1 MVAVDAL
8 SGFTVTLGG
17 TPLTVI
23 PDPSSQ
29 ATEDTTAYAGAYL
42 PQESTR
48 QAVRRDVP
56 VYLRRFSRG
65 AGFVERRDEDDDGG
79 YAWLES
85 GIGWL
90 GNGLVP
96 SGRLQNV
103 GSGLGLTLATTAI
116 SEAVYFNG
124 HLWCALQNTAKMI
137 RLPNA
142 DPTQTFVYDPPLNTF
157 GSAVSSFH
165 AGYTPRA
172 VAVFATA
179 AGVPAIYVSASDG
192 TNWRIYQYTV
202 AGGWTATGAFT
213 TFGIYH
219 MATCWWEGKDGVG
232 AERLH
237 INTGTSVVR
246 HCIQGTDPLDTAQY
260 ITPLTVGN
268 QAHDITRLIGS
279 GGHLYV
285 LKKNGLHDVNE
296 MRAWNLTPYWE
307 EQANVQMGYAGIVY
321 DDHIY
326 AARGTGLDRYDL
338 RLNGNQQ
345 RIPGECAPMAFMQD
359 GTPIRGYITALTTHD
374 GWLLAAVYNPD
385 NKYTYIMRGKDR
397 RTLGIDVPNP
407 LVWHGAEQ
415 VIPPVGG
422 QGLDV
427 QHMRVVPSSGALGS
441 GTATLLMFV
450 RIQDGSGGSA
460 APDLYYAPLPNGA
473 GPLSLQVSGGSFTYN
488 ATARYYLTAQ
498 NWDDRNAGKGVR
510 RIDSQNRKTSST
522 STLELKTR
530 ADADPTTITTQ
541 NTWTSQG
548 TATTDNASIT
558 PTSGATGRS
567 IAFQVVATTPSPY
580 TSAPIFHEL
589 SPRARVARE
598 TFDVRQLWVVL
609 ERDHE
614 LKNGAPDLRSPDTTM
629 AAIVTLMNSPSSTTY
644 VDERGNSHTVYVEQ
658 VIEYRR
664 SRIDHRE
671 YRTVAKLELS
681 LVA

>member
-17 TPLTVI
+17 VPLTVI

-29 ATEDTTAYAGAYL
+29 TPEDTTAYAGAYL

-79 YAWLES
+79 YAWLEDGIAWHGS
-85 GIGWL
+85 GII
-90 GNGLVP
+90 P
-96 SGRLQNV
+96 SGRRQNK
-103 GSGLGLTLATTAI
+103 GIDLGLSLGAVTI
-116 SEAVYFNG
+116 SQGVVFNG
-124 HLWCALQNTAKMI
+124 HLWCPVDNAAKMV

-142 DPTQTFVYDPPLNTF
+142 DPSQSFVLDPVANAF
-157 GSAVSSFH
+157 GSAGNSFH

-172 VAVFATA
+172 IAVFSTA
-179 AGVPAIYVSASDG
+179 AGVPALYVSASDG

-246 HCIQGTDPLDTAQY
+246 HCIQGTDPMDTAQY

-268 QAHDITRLIGS
+268 QAFDITRLIGAP
-279 GGHLYV
+279 GHLYV

-296 MRAWNLTPYWE
+296 LRAWNLTPYWE
-307 EQANVQMGYAGIVY
+307 EQANAQINHAALVY
-321 DDHIY
+321 DDHTY
-326 AARGTGLDRYDL
+326 MSRGTGLDRYDL
-338 RLNGNQQ
+338 RLNGLQQ
-345 RIPGECAPMAFMQD
+345 RIPGECGPMAFMQD
-359 GTPIRGYITALTTHD
+359 GTPIRGYVTALTHHD

-385 NKYTYIMRGKDR
+385 NRTTYICRGKDR
-397 RTLGIDVPNP
+397 RTLGVDVPNP
-407 LVWHGAEQ
+407 LVWHCAEQ
-415 VIPPVGG
+415 VIPPSGSNSF
-422 QGLDV
+422 DV
-427 QHMRVVPSSGALGS
+427 QYMTVVPSSGTFGAGS
-441 GTATLLMFV
+441 SMLLMFV
-450 RIQDGSGGSA
+450 RASNGSGTLIGT
-460 APDLYYAPLPNGA
+460 DLYYAPLPNGA
-473 GPLSLQVSGGSFTYN
+473 GPISLQVSGGSFTYN

-510 RIDSQNRKTSST
+510 RLDMQNRKTSST
-522 STLELKTR
+522 STLELKSR
-530 ADADPTTITTQ
+530 ADGDPTTITNQ
-541 NTWTSQG
+541 GTWTTQG
-548 TATTDNASIT
+548 TATSDHASIT

-580 TSAPIFHEL
+580 TAPPIFHEL

-598 TFDVRQLWVVL
+598 TFDVRQMWVVL

-614 LKNGAPDLRSPDTTM
+614 LKNGAPDVRSPDDVLS
-629 AAIVTLMNSPSSTTY
+629 AIVTLMNSPSSTTF
-644 VDERGNSHTVYVEQ
+644 VDERGNSHIVYVEQ
-658 VIEYRR
+658 VLEYRR
-664 SRIDHRE
+664 SQIDQRE
-671 YRTVAKLELS
+671 YKTVARLELS